1 MKSTNGAACART
13 QLASDKNAV
22 RLLLR
27 YQQTSVTSVNVTSV
41 TSPAL
46 DAMVK
51 TSELVD
57 VEKWLHRTWMPPSN
71 KPFIYYHLII
81 FFVVVLLLLRLLLLL
96 AAVVLYLGIDMI
108 GIVVLLNVAA
118 VMTSDLW
125 MLRQILTA
133 VANKTLLVL
142 ERNCVPRERERER
155 EKIYSSKWEREKRMA
170 ITIIHHFLL
179 VRSERFQ
186 SSETIF
192 LTPLCNAVTF
202 SAGRLGAVPVPRF
215 CNHLI

>member
-81 FFVVVLLLLRLLLLL
+81 FFCCCIIVAAAAAAA

-155 EKIYSSKWEREKRMA
+155 EREGKNIFKQMRKR
-170 ITIIHHFLL
+170 
-179 VRSERFQ
+179 
-186 SSETIF
+186 ETNGYNDN
-192 LTPLCNAVTF
+192 PSF
-202 SAGRLGAVPVPRF
+202 STGTLRAVPEQ
-215 CNHLI
+215 

>member
-81 FFVVVLLLLRLLLLL
+81 FFCCCIIVAAAAAA

-155 EKIYSSKWEREKRMA
+155 GKKYIQANEKERNEW
-170 ITIIHHFLL
+170 L
-179 VRSERFQ
+179 
-186 SSETIF
+186 
-192 LTPLCNAVTF
+192 
-202 SAGRLGAVPVPRF
+202 
-215 CNHLI
+215 